1 MNRYRPV
8 KAALRIVVFVLVAAA
23 LALSA
28 VVVVTVSLVIR
39 DFWNM
44 I

>member
-1 MNRYRPV
+1 MSRHRLI
-8 KAALRIVVFVLVAAA
+8 KAALWILVFVLVATATV
-23 LALSA
+23 LT
-28 VVVVTVSLVIR
+28 VIVVTAVALVIR

>member
-23 LALSA
+23 VALAA